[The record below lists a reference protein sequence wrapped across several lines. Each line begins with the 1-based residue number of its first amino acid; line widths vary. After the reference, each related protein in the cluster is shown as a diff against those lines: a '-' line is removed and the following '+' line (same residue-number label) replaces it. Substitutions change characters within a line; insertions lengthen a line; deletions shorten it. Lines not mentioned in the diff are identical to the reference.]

1 MHQPP
6 GRVLIERDRIA
17 RRVRELGAELA
28 ADLQRDLQRE
38 GKHLASPDRVVL
50 IPVLTGAVI
59 FLADLVRQMP
69 LNMSMRMISVSS
81 YPGAATESKGA
92 RLQDAL
98 PRDLC
103 DKHVVI
109 VDDILDTGQ
118 TLNLLQRLIRE
129 QRPASLRTCV
139 LLRKQCERIAPAE
152 AEYVGFDIPPEFVIG
167 YGLDYDGQHR
177 NLPDICVM
185 APTQDAPLH
194 DETHQERD

>member
-1 MHQPP
+1 MHKPP
-6 GRVLIERDRIA
+6 GRVLIAREAIA
-17 RRVRELGAELA
+17 RRVAELGAALA
-28 ADLQRDLQRE
+28 ADLERDLAAE
-38 GKHLASPDRVVL
+38 GAGLDSPNRVVL

-81 YPGAATESKGA
+81 YPGATTASKGA

-98 PRDLC
+98 PVDLAG
-103 DKHVVI
+103 KHVVI

-118 TLNLLQRLIRE
+118 TLSLLQRLIGE

-139 LLRKQCERIAPAE
+139 LLRKDCKRMAPAE

-177 NLPDICVM
+177 NLPDICVLEPPG
-185 APTQDAPLH
+185 APAP
-194 DETHQERD
+194 RDRA

>member
-1 MHQPP
+1 MHKPP
-6 GRVLIERDRIA
+6 GRVLIERERIA
-17 RRVRELGAELA
+17 QRVAELGAELA
-28 ADLQRDLQRE
+28 ADLQRDLQAE
-38 GKHLASPDRVVL
+38 GAGLASPNRVVL

-81 YPGAATESKGA
+81 YPGATTESKGA

-98 PRDLC
+98 PTDLAG
-103 DKHVVI
+103 KHVVI

-118 TLNLLQRLIRE
+118 TLNLLQGMISR
-129 QRPASLRTCV
+129 QKPASLRTCV
-139 LLRKQCERIAPAE
+139 LLRKDCPRLAPAE

-185 APTQDAPLH
+185 EPPKADAEN
-194 DETHQERD
+194 D

>member
-1 MHQPP
+1 
-6 GRVLIERDRIA
+6 VLIERERIA
-17 RRVRELGAELA
+17 ERVAELGAQLA
-28 ADLQRDLQRE
+28 GDIERDLEAEGADL
-38 GKHLASPDRVVL
+38 ATPNRVVL

-81 YPGAATESKGA
+81 YPGATTESKGA

-98 PRDLC
+98 PTDLAG
-103 DKHVVI
+103 KHIVI

-118 TLNLLQRLIRE
+118 TLNLLQGMIAR
-129 QRPASLRTCV
+129 QRPASMRTCV
-139 LLRKQCERIAPAE
+139 LLRKDCIRLAPAE

-185 APTQDAPLH
+185 EPPGADA
-194 DETHQERD
+194 ETA